1 MNFYTPRQ
9 TILCR
14 PKVGGAHLRSRKW
27 ISWSPSGC
35 STPDPFRP
43 TASLRPDPPHVYG
56 SGRAGAGLFTVTV
69 WSPVTTPEST
79 VTPPL
84 PTRVAVPLLDPRRSL
99 IGGIGGI
106 RISGPWWASRADH
119 RLPLCW
125 WFPDDMREDILQSA
139 CRESQPSDNTRSVV
153 IQQIILLGEQEPLD
167 AARAAGKTGGPRS
180 PRCP

>member
-14 PKVGGAHLRSRKW
+14 PKVGGAHLPSRKW

-43 TASLRPDPPHVYG
+43 ATSLRHDPPHVYE
-56 SGRAGAGLFTVTV
+56 SERAGAGLFTVTV

-84 PTRVAVPLLDPRRSL
+84 PTRVAVPLVDPRTSL

-106 RISGPWWASRADH
+106 RNQRAMVG
-119 RLPLCW
+119 RPG
-125 WFPDDMREDILQSA
+125 RITA
-139 CRESQPSDNTRSVV
+139 CRYVGGSQTICAMTLAYSSRVP
-153 IQQIILLGEQEPLD
+153 
-167 AARAAGKTGGPRS
+167 AGKVNRVTLPAAWYSSRLS
-180 PRCP
+180 C